1 MYLFIGLYVVYGV
14 IFGLTTSVRQ
24 LVGEDAAAPPVLE
37 GTLSLSGW
45 VPLFAVLV
53 APLVEAMHVPYVGRR
68 KTWIVGAQ
76 AFIYL
81 FNKFTAFSALTLL
94 VGQQEGHPVC
104 KKLSAGVLAWL
115 SVWSEVQACISPS

>member
-1 MYLFIGLYVVYGV
+1 MWSPKMYLFIGLYVVYGV

-81 FNKFTAFSALTLL
+81 FNKFTAFSARCLQCFDA
-94 VGQQEGHPVC
+94 VGWA
-104 KKLSAGVLAWL
+104 AGRASGL
-115 SVWSEVQACISPS
+115 

>member
-1 MYLFIGLYVVYGV
+1 MLLLRAYVSICILVFKGSYSSDLTGGALAGRCMWSLFIGLYVVYGV

-24 LVGEDAAAPPVLE
+24 LVGEGAAAPPVLE

-68 KTWIVGAQ
+68 KTWIRDG
-76 AFIYL
+76 
-81 FNKFTAFSALTLL
+81 
-94 VGQQEGHPVC
+94 
-104 KKLSAGVLAWL
+104 
-115 SVWSEVQACISPS
+115 